1 MDRGEQNSF
10 LSEHYA
16 EAMRYMDNAKDTL
29 KKAVKEDYGYYKD
42 KKYVKSACGIA
53 YLGVLVALDA
63 WLILKGVNMPGKKKH
78 KSIEFYMS
86 NLARLDKKLMTVM
99 DTLYSILHIDGYYGG
114 ITNIKA
120 IALGFE
126 LAYEIIEKIK
136 PEDFVPVRETRAQ
149 GMKRTLN
156 NLMISFAVM
165 FR

>member
-1 MDRGEQNSF
+1 MDREEQNSF

-29 KKAVKEDYGYYKD
+29 KKAVKEDYGYYRD
-42 KKYVKSACGIA
+42 RKYVKSACGIA

-63 WLILKGVNMPGKKKH
+63 WLILKSVNMPGKKKH

-86 NLARLDKKLMTVM
+86 NLARLDRKLMAVM

-114 ITNIKA
+114 ITNVKA

-136 PEDFVPVRETRAQ
+136 PEVFVPVRETRAQ
-149 GMKRTLN
+149 GMKRALN
-156 NLMISFAVM
+156 NLMVSFAVM